1 MNLSGVLT
9 LKGKVFALNGRFLL
23 SDGSPV
29 SGQIHLEPEG
39 GNEPVVFKYEIQPQT
54 SGYALKATLQRT
66 NGYAELEAHSTAR
79 HKFDWDLYLQVS
91 EQPRPDQH
99 SRYLFSQESERTDFL
114 F

>member
-23 SDGSPV
+23 SSDGSPL

-39 GNEPVVFKYEIQPQT
+39 ANEPVIFKYEIQPQT
-54 SGYALKATLQRT
+54 AGYALKATLQRT

-91 EQPRPDQH
+91 EQPASYQH
-99 SRYLFSQESERTDFL
+99 SLYLLSQEKTLTF
-114 F
+114 